1 MARSKIITT
10 HEARKERANTIRVP
24 EIIRFEEN
32 QTVLIYEDGSKKIE
46 KHADKKRMSAS
57 EIFDAV
63 FTGVLNAIAIVLFL
77 MFAVVFGAC
86 IIHDAPES
94 TAQVGGAL
102 SLILF
107 SFGIVGHYLVNLG
120 NE

>member
-1 MARSKIITT
+1 MARSKIIMT
-10 HEARKERANTIRVP
+10 HEARKARKIRVP
-24 EIIRFEEN
+24 EIIRFEE
-32 QTVLIYEDGSKKIE
+32 IE
-46 KHADKKRMSAS
+46 KHSADKRMGAS

-63 FTGVLNAIAIVLFL
+63 FTGVLNAIAISLFL
-77 MFAVVFGAC
+77 MFAVVFGVC